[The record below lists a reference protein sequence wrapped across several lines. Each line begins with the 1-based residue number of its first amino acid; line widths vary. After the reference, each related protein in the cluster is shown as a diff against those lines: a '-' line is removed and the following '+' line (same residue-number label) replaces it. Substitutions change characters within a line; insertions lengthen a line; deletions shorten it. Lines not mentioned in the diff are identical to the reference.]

1 MQADLPGCLPVLAW
15 GGALVLASFISKG
28 LRDSRRGVRCSRLK
42 ILNIS
47 IITVN
52 GSRIK
57 VSRSSQKFW
66 AAGSGWACLMGSLL
80 IWPSAPCQVT
90 TPHSA
95 LHNYLQY
102 LPLLIIIILLVG
114 MAHFAV
120 LGGWRHSRQST
131 RWGTDLYNKNEL
143 GKFCNSG
150 YFSCLQQCNPL
161 EC

>member
-57 VSRSSQKFW
+57 VSRSSQKF
-66 AAGSGWACLMGSLL
+66 
-80 IWPSAPCQVT
+80 
-90 TPHSA
+90 
-95 LHNYLQY
+95 
-102 LPLLIIIILLVG
+102 
-114 MAHFAV
+114 
-120 LGGWRHSRQST
+120 
-131 RWGTDLYNKNEL
+131 
-143 GKFCNSG
+143 
-150 YFSCLQQCNPL
+150 
-161 EC
+161 